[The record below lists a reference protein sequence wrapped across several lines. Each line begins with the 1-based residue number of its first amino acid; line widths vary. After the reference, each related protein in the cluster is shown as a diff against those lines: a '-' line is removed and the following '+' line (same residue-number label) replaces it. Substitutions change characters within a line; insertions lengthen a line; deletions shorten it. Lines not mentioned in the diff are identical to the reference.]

1 MKISV
6 IIALTIMIC
15 LTVPVNSAIAY
26 GGGGSGGGTSIVK
39 STPVPV
45 RFTSEITAPSVG
57 VSKTP
62 QTVKPLRF
70 SSPCNSDILFW
81 HTMLMWTEIFD
92 QGMGI
97 VTLLPSFVK
106 VPIGIVYHGPKN
118 ISRMFVYGLDRTIKM
133 NENLQS
139 APDVPNYSGK
149 IANTLILKPIR
160 FVRDKVFGPKGKN

>member
-1 MKISV
+1 MRMSVISV
-6 IIALTIMIC
+6 LVVLIC
-15 LTVPVNSAIAY
+15 LTLPVNSAMAY

-45 RFTSEITAPSVG
+45 RFTSEITVPSVG

-70 SSPCNSDILFW
+70 SHSQDSEILFW

-97 VTLLPSFVK
+97 VTLLPSLIK
-106 VPIGIVYHGPKN
+106 VPVGIVYHGPKN
-118 ISRMFVYGLDRTIKM
+118 LTRMIFYGEERTIKM

-139 APDVPNYSGK
+139 APDVPNLSGK
-149 IANTLILKPIR
+149 IANVLVLKPLR
-160 FVRDKVFGPKGKN
+160 YVRKKVFGP